1 MYDFTF
7 SISVYLS
14 FQKTDFT
21 IIIIAVTACVAVVCI
36 VLVIAWVLHS
46 SQSKAKHD
54 IYMAK
59 YEGKPDTTKRP
70 TLNIQTLTDPE

>member
-14 FQKTDFT
+14 FQKTDFK
-21 IIIIAVTACVAVVCI
+21 IIIIAMTACVTVVCI

-46 SQSKAKHD
+46 SQSKAKHE
-54 IYMAK
+54 IYMDK
-59 YEGKPDTTKRP
+59 YKGKPDTTKRP
-70 TLNIQTLTDPE
+70 TFNVQTLTNLE